1 MNIAAGSRLGPYEI
15 TSRIGAGGM
24 GEVWRA
30 TDTRLGRSVA
40 IKVLPAEFAA
50 NDHWRLRFEREARAI
65 SSLNHPHICTL
76 YDVGREG
83 DADFIVMELLEGESL
98 ADRLARTPLPVAE
111 TLRVGAQIGDA
122 LDRAHR
128 AGIVHRDLKPGN
140 VMLTKSGAKLLDFGL
155 AKSSANA
162 PADPTASTAMATAAK
177 PLTQEGTILG
187 TFQYMAPEQLEGL
200 EADPRTDIFAL
211 GALLYEMAT
220 GRRAFSGTSKTSLI
234 ASIVGS
240 EPTPISQIQ
249 PLTPPAF
256 EHVVEKCLAK
266 DPEKRWQSAF
276 DVAEEL
282 RWVSEAGSSAGVA
295 TKTLRRRKRREWL
308 WWSAAL
314 LAAIAVAAYFAL
326 RKPVAPPRIETS
338 IVPPEGVSFSYVA
351 GAVSL
356 SPDGRNLAFI
366 GRSANGPPQV
376 WVRSLASSAAHPLA
390 GTDDAEFPRWSPDG
404 KSIAFIQRVHLM
416 RVGADGGAPETICE
430 VGGRHAGLAWA
441 PNGML
446 FWGDSGDLAAV
457 PASGGK
463 RQVVIPG
470 GDQITTS
477 PAILPDGKHLLF
489 TRLRGSSEPDAVYV
503 ATLDLKQQ
511 KRVLDGV
518 YSNAAYVAPGWIL
531 YSRDGDLR
539 AQRFDL
545 GKLEVSGD
553 PIRLADHVQ
562 YDADTKSAF
571 FTVSDDGTLVYA
583 EGEGA
588 GKTQLVWVGRDGKE
602 LGALAP
608 PAMYYS
614 PRMSHDGKRVGVD
627 ISDDQTAKGDIWMFD
642 LVRNTSTRVTFDP
655 VNESA
660 PTFSPDDKQ
669 IAMLSEKL
677 GSLDLFRR
685 ATSGA
690 GMEEPLVTDTSFK
703 IPLSIS
709 PDGRWL
715 AFVSAE
721 RGKSQWDLLV
731 VDLTTK
737 AVKPLLNTPFN
748 EWAASFSPDGKWIAY
763 SSDETGKQEVYV
775 QEFPESNGKI
785 IVSRG
790 GGRAPRWRGDGRELY
805 YLSPDRKMMAVPI
818 TYAPQFDSGLP
829 QPLFGNVDLR
839 DLPVNA
845 QYDVAADGSRFLLNR
860 AVGEQ
865 GSRPLT
871 IVQNWTAALENH

>member
-15 TSRIGAGGM
+15 NSRIGAGGM

-40 IKVLPAEFAA
+40 IKVLPAEFAGSE
-50 NDHWRLRFEREARAI
+50 HSRLRFEREARAI

-98 ADRLARTPLPVAE
+98 ADRLVRGPLPIAE
-111 TLRVGAQIGDA
+111 TLRVGAQVGDA

-162 PADPTASTAMATAAK
+162 PADPTASTAFATAAK

-220 GRRAFSGTSKTSLI
+220 GRRAFNGTSKTSLI

-240 EPTPISQIQ
+240 EPPPISQIQ

-295 TKTLRRRKRREWL
+295 TTTLRRRKRREWL

-314 LAAIAVAAYFAL
+314 LAAIAVAAYFGL
-326 RKPVAPPRIETS
+326 RKPVAAPRIETS
-338 IVPPEGVSFSYVA
+338 IVPPDGVSFSYVA

-366 GRSANGPPQV
+366 GRSLNGPPQV

-390 GTDDAEFPRWSPDG
+390 GTDDAEFPRWSPDS
-404 KSIAFIQRVHLM
+404 KWVAFIQHAHLM
-416 RVGADGGAPETICE
+416 RVGADGGAPETISD
-430 VGGRHAGLAWA
+430 VGGRHAALAWA

-446 FWGDSGDLAAV
+446 LWGDSGDIAAA

-463 RQVVIPG
+463 RHVVIPG
-470 GDQITTS
+470 GDQVATS
-477 PAILPDGKHLLF
+477 PASLPDGKHFLF
-489 TRLRGSSEPDAVYV
+489 TKLRGSSEPDAVYV
-503 ATLDLKQQ
+503 ATLDGKEQ
-511 KRVLDGV
+511 KRVLAGV

-562 YDADTKSAF
+562 YDADSKSAF
-571 FTVSDDGTLVYA
+571 FTVSNGTLIYA

-614 PRMSHDGKRVGVD
+614 PRVSHDGKRVGVD

-669 IAMLSEKL
+669 IAMVSEKL
-677 GSLDLFRR
+677 GNIDLFRR
-685 ATSGA
+685 ASSGA
-690 GMEEPLVTDTSFK
+690 GTEEQLVANTSFK

-715 AFVSAE
+715 AFVSSE
-721 RGKSQWDLLV
+721 RGTSQWDLLV

-737 AVKPLLNTPFN
+737 AVKPLLNTRFN
-748 EWAASFSPDGKWIAY
+748 EWGANFSPDGKWIAY

-775 QEFPESNGKI
+775 QQFPESNGKI

-790 GGRAPRWRGDGRELY
+790 GGQSPRWRGDGRELY
-805 YLSPDRKMMAVPI
+805 YISPDRRMMAVPI
-818 TYAPQFDSGLP
+818 TYTPQFDSGLP
-829 QPLFGNVDLR
+829 QPLFADVDLR
-839 DLPVNA
+839 DLPVTA
-845 QYDVAADGSRFLLNR
+845 QYDVSADGQRFLLNR
-860 AVGEQ
+860 AVGEL